1 MRNLNTFPERR
12 DFRHRLRGL
21 LLAGLTLIC
30 LVNSARALDP
40 AKSVSQY
47 IHDRWGTDRGFLGG
61 VIHAI
66 SQSADG
72 FLWIGTERGLVRFD
86 GFTFSLIQRPIAGS
100 PPIGPVRGLVPDGEG
115 NLWIRLDGPR
125 LLLYRQG
132 RFEDAFARLGLDVN
146 TITAMSADGEGGV
159 ILTGIG
165 NHTIR
170 YHSGKIETIGNS
182 NDAPGTV
189 LSMAMTRDGRTWLG
203 TRDDGLYAIDQGHIS
218 RISKELVD
226 TKINTLL
233 TVDRRGLWIG
243 TDSGVL
249 YWDGN
254 RLVNPSL
261 PSSTKQLQIM
271 AISKDRDA
279 NVWVGTDHGLIRITR
294 AGAVSFGLENQ
305 TSDNGV
311 TAICE
316 DREGDIWFGGSR
328 GLERLRDGVFTT
340 FSTVQGL
347 PSENDGPVY
356 VDPEGR
362 AWFAPVS
369 GGLYWLKDGHVGRVS
384 VAGLDH
390 DVVYTI
396 SGGGGEVWLGR
407 QRGGLTLLTKGSRG
421 SFVAR
426 TYTQAD
432 GMAQNSIYS
441 VHRNRDGTVWAGT
454 ISGGVS
460 RLKDDAF
467 TNYSVANGLASNFVS
482 SIIEGFDG
490 KMWFASPSG
499 LESFNEGH
507 WTNRSAQ
514 NGLPSSD
521 VRSIFEDSKHSLW
534 IATAG
539 GLAVLSD
546 GRLNVLQM
554 LPDPLRE
561 QIFGIAQSD
570 SGSLWFATSDQVL
583 RVNRDRLLA
592 GSLNAEDI
600 RSYGTSDGLQDFKA
614 VRRDRSVV
622 EDSVG
627 RVWISLKNALAVTDA
642 KLLTRTAMPVAVR
655 IESITAGGSPVSLQ
669 ISPKIAAGRQS
680 ITFNYVGTSLSAP
693 DQVRFRYK
701 LDGSGED
708 WSDVVALRQVVYT
721 HLGPGSYR
729 FRVVAS
735 NGGEQWN
742 GPETTFPFDI
752 EPAFWQTW
760 WFRISC
766 LAACVLVIFA
776 FYRLRMYQLTNQLNV
791 LFQERLAERTRI
803 AQELHDTLLQGVLSA
818 SMQLNVA
825 EDQLPE
831 GSPARPLLKRTL
843 QLMGQVTEE
852 GRRALHGLRTR
863 EDDNGNLER
872 AFSRMRQELS
882 ADEKVGY
889 RIIVRG
895 IARRFHP
902 AIRDEVYRI
911 GREALVNAFLHA
923 QAKAVVVEV
932 EYTGMFLRVLV
943 SDDGCGID
951 PAVLHSGREGHW
963 GLRGMRERSERIGAS
978 LKLRSRLGAGTEVEL
993 TVPGLIAFENQP
1005 DHSISRWLPW
1015 LKWNKPKSKA
1025 HNSKEDRK
1033 DESSSSD
1040 PNP

>member
-1 MRNLNTFPERR
+1 M
-12 DFRHRLRGL
+12 
-21 LLAGLTLIC
+21 
-30 LVNSARALDP
+30 NSARALDP
-40 AKSVSQY
+40 TKSMSQY
-47 IHDRWGTDRGFLGG
+47 IDDRWGTDRGFLGG
-61 VIHAI
+61 AIHVI

-72 FLWIGTERGLVRFD
+72 FLWIGTERGLVRFN
-86 GFTFSLIQRPIAGS
+86 GFTFSLIQRPIPGS

-170 YHSGKIETIGNS
+170 YHGGKIETIGNS

-203 TRDDGLYAIDQGHIS
+203 TRDDGLFVIDQGHITQ
-218 RISKELVD
+218 ISKELVD
-226 TKINTLL
+226 TKINALL

-249 YWDGN
+249 YWDGS
-254 RLVNPSL
+254 RLVNPGL
-261 PSSTKQLQIM
+261 PSSSKQLQIM
-271 AISKDRDA
+271 AMSKDRDA
-279 NVWVGTDHGLIRITR
+279 NLWVGTDHGLIRITR
-294 AGAVSFGLENQ
+294 TGAVSFGLENQ
-305 TSDNGV
+305 TGDNGV
-311 TAICE
+311 TAVCE
-316 DREGDIWFGGSR
+316 DSEGDIWFGGSR
-328 GLERLRDGVFTT
+328 GLERLRDGAFTT
-340 FSTVQGL
+340 FSKAQGL

-362 AWFAPVS
+362 AWFAPLS
-369 GGLYWLKDGHVGRVS
+369 GGLYWLKNGHVGHVS

-390 DVVYTI
+390 DVIYTI
-396 SGGGGEVWLGR
+396 SGGEDEVWVGR
-407 QRGGLTLLTKGSRG
+407 QRGGLTLLTKGSGG

-432 GMAQNSIYS
+432 GIAQNSIYS

-460 RLKDDAF
+460 RLKDDVF
-467 TNYSVANGLASNFVS
+467 TNYSVTDGLASNFAS
-482 SIIEGFDG
+482 SITEGFDG

-499 LESFNEGH
+499 LESFNEGR
-507 WTNRSAQ
+507 WTNLSAQ
-514 NGLPSSD
+514 NGLPSND

-546 GRLNVLQM
+546 GKLDVLQI
-554 LPDPLRE
+554 LPDALRE

-570 SGSLWFATSDQVL
+570 SGSLWFATSDHL
-583 RVNRDRLLA
+583 LNINRDRLLA

-600 RSYGTSDGLQDFKA
+600 RSYGNSDGLQDFKA
-614 VRRDRSVV
+614 VRRDRSVT

-627 RVWISLKNALAVTDA
+627 RVWVSLKNALAVTDG
-642 KLLTRTAMPVAVR
+642 KLLTRAAVPVGVR
-655 IESITAGGSPVSLQ
+655 IESITAGGSPLSLQ
-669 ISPKIAAGRQS
+669 ASPKIAAGNQS

-693 DQVRFRYK
+693 EQVRFRYK
-701 LDGSGED
+701 LDGSGEE
-708 WSDVVALRQVVYT
+708 WSDIVALRQVVYT

-735 NGGEQWN
+735 IGGDQWD

-760 WFRISC
+760 WFRVSC
-766 LAACVLVIFA
+766 LAVCVLVIFA
-776 FYRLRMYQLTNQLNV
+776 YYRLRMHQLTNRLNV

-825 EDQLPE
+825 EDQLPD

-863 EDDNGNLER
+863 EDDNVNLER
-872 AFSRMRQELS
+872 AFSRTRQELS
-882 ADEKVGY
+882 ADENVGY
-889 RIIVRG
+889 RIIVQG
-895 IARRFHP
+895 VARRIHP
-902 AIRDEVYRI
+902 AIQDEVYRI

-923 QAKAVVVEV
+923 QAKAVEVEV
-932 EYTGMFLRVLV
+932 EYTSMFLRVLV
-943 SDDGCGID
+943 RDDGCGID

-963 GLRGMRERSERIGAS
+963 GLMGMRERSERIGAS
-978 LKLRSRLGAGTEVEL
+978 LKLRSRPGAGTEVEL

-1005 DHSISRWLPW
+1005 ENLISRRLPW
-1015 LKWNKPKSKA
+1015 LKRKRPESKA
-1025 HNSKEDRK
+1025 RNSKEDGK
-1033 DESSSSD
+1033 DE
-1040 PNP
+1040 

>member
-1 MRNLNTFPERR
+1 
-12 DFRHRLRGL
+12 
-21 LLAGLTLIC
+21 
-30 LVNSARALDP
+30 
-40 AKSVSQY
+40 
-47 IHDRWGTDRGFLGG
+47 
-61 VIHAI
+61 
-66 SQSADG
+66 
-72 FLWIGTERGLVRFD
+72 
-86 GFTFSLIQRPIAGS
+86 
-100 PPIGPVRGLVPDGEG
+100 
-115 NLWIRLDGPR
+115 
-125 LLLYRQG
+125 
-132 RFEDAFARLGLDVN
+132 
-146 TITAMSADGEGGV
+146 
-159 ILTGIG
+159 
-165 NHTIR
+165 
-170 YHSGKIETIGNS
+170 
-182 NDAPGTV
+182 
-189 LSMAMTRDGRTWLG
+189 
-203 TRDDGLYAIDQGHIS
+203 
-218 RISKELVD
+218 
-226 TKINTLL
+226 
-233 TVDRRGLWIG
+233 
-243 TDSGVL
+243 
-249 YWDGN
+249 
-254 RLVNPSL
+254 
-261 PSSTKQLQIM
+261 M
-271 AISKDRDA
+271 AISKDRDT
-279 NVWVGTDHGLIRITR
+279 NVWLGTDHGLIRITP
-294 AGAVSFGLENQ
+294 AGEASFGLGNQ

-340 FSTVQGL
+340 FSAVQGL
-347 PSENDGPVY
+347 PAENDGPVY
-356 VDPEGR
+356 VDPDGR
-362 AWFAPVS
+362 AWFAPLS

-384 VAGLDH
+384 SAGLDH
-390 DVVYTI
+390 DVIYTI
-396 SGGGGEVWLGR
+396 SGGGGEVWVGR

-467 TNYSVANGLASNFVS
+467 TNYSVANGLVSNFVS
-482 SIIEGFDG
+482 SIVEGFDG
-490 KMWFASPSG
+490 KMWFATPSG

-507 WTNRSAQ
+507 WTSRSVQ
-514 NGLPSSD
+514 DGLPSND

-539 GLAVLSD
+539 GLAVLS
-546 GRLNVLQM
+546 GGKLNVPQI
-554 LPDPLRE
+554 LPDALRE

-583 RVNRDRLLA
+583 KVNRDRLLA

-622 EDSVG
+622 GDAFG
-627 RVWISLKNALAVTDA
+627 RVWVSLRNALAVTDA
-642 KLLTRTAMPVAVR
+642 KILTRTAAPVAVR
-655 IESITAGGSPVSLQ
+655 IESITAGGFPVSLQ
-669 ISPKIAAGRQS
+669 IYPKIAASRQS

-693 DQVRFRYK
+693 EQVRFRYK

-708 WSDVVALRQVVYT
+708 WSDIVALRQVVYT
-721 HLGPGSYR
+721 HLGPGPYR

-742 GPETTFPFDI
+742 GPETIFPFDI

-825 EDQLPE
+825 EDQLPDS
-831 GSPARPLLKRTL
+831 SPAKPLLRRTL

-863 EDDNGNLER
+863 EDNHGDLER

-882 ADEKVGY
+882 ADEKVSY
-889 RIIVRG
+889 RIIVHG
-895 IARRFHP
+895 IARRFQP

-911 GREALVNAFLHA
+911 GREAVVNAFLHA
-923 QAKAVVVEV
+923 QAKAVEVEV
-932 EYTGMFLRVLV
+932 EYTSMFLRVQV
-943 SDDGCGID
+943 RDDGCGID

-963 GLRGMRERSERIGAS
+963 GLMGMRERSERIGAS
-978 LKLRSRLGAGTEVEL
+978 LKLRSRLGAGTEIEL
-993 TVPGLIAFENQP
+993 IVPGLIAFENQLDP
-1005 DHSISRWLPW
+1005 SMSRWLPW
-1015 LKWNKPKSKA
+1015 LKWNKSKSKVR
-1025 HNSKEDRK
+1025 NSKEDRK
-1033 DESSSSD
+1033 DESSNSD